1 MTLSSEQALY
11 NRILDFVS
19 SETTTRSQNLS
30 GSTDIAKELGVEG
43 DDAVEFMI
51 KFQKE
56 FGVDLSNFHFDQY
69 FGGEGFNLIPF
80 IKSLLGKGEN
90 AGSANGYRSFRRR
103 QSPSL
108 AGECRRVK
116 SVWKF

>member
-1 MTLSSEQALY
+1 MTLSPDQALY

-43 DDAVEFMI
+43 DDAVEFML

-56 FGVDLSNFHFDQY
+56 FDVDLSNFHFDR
-69 FGGEGFNLIPF
+69 
-80 IKSLLGKGEN
+80 SLEVKDLTL
-90 AGSANGYRSFRRR
+90 SRSLSRSSGREKCGIR
-103 QSPSL
+103 
-108 AGECRRVK
+108 
-116 SVWKF
+116 

>member
-1 MTLSSEQALY
+1 MTLSPDQALY

-43 DDAVEFMI
+43 DDAVEFML

-56 FGVDLSNFHFDQY
+56 FDVDLSNFHFDRY
-69 FGGEGFNLIPF
+69 FGSEGFNLIPF
-80 IKSLLGKGEN
+80 IKSLLGKGEMRDPLTVTVLFDAAN
-90 AGSANGYRSFRRR
+90 HRRWPGSA
-103 QSPSL
+103 
-108 AGECRRVK
+108 AG
-116 SVWKF
+116 